1 MNDPVNEVD
10 NSGNLPDWLKWLIG
24 SLALIGAVIL
34 TVVTGGS
41 LTPVFIG
48 MGTSIL
54 GSGIIQGSIT
64 AINGDSFWNG
74 FVSGAADGAMWGGI
88 FAFAGAAINTIRYF
102 SSTTKLYRA
111 VSVAEFNSIKQTGKF
126 NTIFGGFEGKQFGFK
141 LREVRGYAKLPFNNG
156 LYSKIISI
164 IVPKAQLSAIMQ
176 KTFTDNFIFKSG
188 IATIFDL
195 NTLNKIIKSIKYL
208 NI

>member
-1 MNDPVNEVD
+1 M
-10 NSGNLPDWLKWLIG
+10 
-24 SLALIGAVIL
+24 ALIGAVIL

-126 NTIFGGFEGKQFGFK
+126 STMYGQMEGKFFATTKTNAKIWGSKLGTTRIVKIRVFK
-141 LREVRGYAKLPFNNG
+141 KSLLNQSVKFFNYKLDGIG
-156 LYSKIISI
+156 LAYYFDNMEYLNSI
-164 IVPKAQLSAIMQ
+164 IKLL
-176 KTFTDNFIFKSG
+176 KF
-188 IATIFDL
+188 L
-195 NTLNKIIKSIKYL
+195 
-208 NI
+208 